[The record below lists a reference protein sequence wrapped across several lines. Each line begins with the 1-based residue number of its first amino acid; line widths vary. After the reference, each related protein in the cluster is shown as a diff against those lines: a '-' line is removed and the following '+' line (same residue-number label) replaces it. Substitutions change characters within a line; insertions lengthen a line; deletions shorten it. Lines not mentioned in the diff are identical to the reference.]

1 MILSDIISS
10 EVSDL
15 SDMSEV
21 ARYSHPYHRA
31 HWDMSEITNY
41 KCQKISVDSLLVG
54 FIHSL
59 TIIVYTRVIYRLFP
73 VRFRHEL
80 VSSQVDSCPDN
91 FIRRN
96 PETTVSP
103 DEARPPKFKPR

>member
-41 KCQKISVDSLLVG
+41 KCQRISVDSLLVG
-54 FIHSL
+54 FIH
-59 TIIVYTRVIYRLFP
+59 TDNHRL
-73 VRFRHEL
+73 HK
-80 VSSQVDSCPDN
+80 SY
-91 FIRRN
+91 I
-96 PETTVSP
+96 
-103 DEARPPKFKPR
+103 

>member
-41 KCQKISVDSLLVG
+41 KCQRISVDSLLVG
-54 FIHSL
+54 FIHTDNHRLHKS
-59 TIIVYTRVIYRLFP
+59 YIYRLFP

-103 DEARPPKFKPR
+103 DEPRPPKFKPR